1 MNKFISI
8 SDLSKLLNLTN
19 KDKKPLNYIIRYWE
33 KEFKQIKPKII
44 NNRRYYSKEQVEIIK
59 MIKFLLKNKGLTIN
73 GVKNVLKANT
83 NKLDDYNSD
92 SLKTDYYK
100 TVIKQKTNK
109 ILVRINKIKNYGKKN
124 SFKSKN
130 GSRE

>member
-44 NNRRYYSKEQVEIIK
+44 NNRRYYSKEQIETIK

-130 GSRE
+130 GSRK

>member
-44 NNRRYYSKEQVEIIK
+44 NNRRYYSKEQIETIK

-130 GSRE
+130 CSRK